1 MKEAATSNASPNN
14 STLLMRIIKIASC
27 PTCSGKAKLTYHF
40 GCTKDNQVH
49 IRIVVNSGGGFF
61 SEVWVPLKATLD
73 ALDKA
78 PHPIT
83 AVPFINLFIGKSV
96 NTPGFL
102 LADLK
107 QEGLVKL
114 LEGKVRGY
122 EKLDTEAFMIDVNKL
137 VSSDVALKYIPVTHF
152 KKSATTLPPKKIQT
166 GINAKIHS
174 DVVEVRRSQK

>member
-1 MKEAATSNASPNN
+1 MKVEKANSAITTLNN
-14 STLLMRIIKIASC
+14 STLSMRIIKIASC

-61 SEVWVPLKATLD
+61 SEEWVPLKATLE

-83 AVPFINLFIGKSV
+83 AIPFINLFIGKSV

-102 LADLK
+102 LAVLK
-107 QEGLVKL
+107 HEGLVKL

-122 EKLDTEAFMIDVNKL
+122 EKLDSVAFMAEVNKL
-137 VSSDVALKYIPVTHF
+137 VSSDLDLKYVPITPI
-152 KKSATTLPPKKIQT
+152 KKSATTPPPKKSKQ
-166 GINAKIHS
+166 A
-174 DVVEVRRSQK
+174 

>member
-1 MKEAATSNASPNN
+1 MKVEKDNSAITALNN
-14 STLLMRIIKIASC
+14 STLSMRIIKIACC

-40 GCTKDNQVH
+40 GCNKDNQVH

-61 SEVWVPLKATLD
+61 SEEWVSLKATLA

-83 AVPFINLFIGKSV
+83 AIPFINLFIGKSV

-102 LADLK
+102 LAVLK
-107 QEGLVKL
+107 HEGLVKL

-122 EKLDTEAFMIDVNKL
+122 EKFDSETFMADVNKL
-137 VSSDVALKYIPVTHF
+137 VSSDVDLKYVPVTPI
-152 KKSATTLPPKKIQT
+152 KKSAITLPSKK
-166 GINAKIHS
+166 AKS
-174 DVVEVRRSQK
+174 A

>member
-1 MKEAATSNASPNN
+1 MKETTTSNVTASN
-14 STLLMRIIKIASC
+14 STLSMRIIKIATC

-40 GCTKDNQVH
+40 GCAKDNQVH

-61 SEVWVPLKATLD
+61 SEEWVPLKATLVS
-73 ALDKA
+73 LDKA

-83 AVPFINLFIGKSV
+83 ALPFVNLFTGKSV

-102 LADLK
+102 LAVLK

-122 EKLDTEAFMIDVNKL
+122 ERLDSGAFMAEVNKL
-137 VSSDVALKYIPVTHF
+137 VSSDVDLKYVPVTPI
-152 KKSATTLPPKKIQT
+152 KKSSTTLPPKKS
-166 GINAKIHS
+166 K
-174 DVVEVRRSQK
+174 

>member
-1 MKEAATSNASPNN
+1 MKETTANKDTPSN
-14 STLLMRIIKIASC
+14 STLSMRIIKIASC

-49 IRIVVNSGGGFF
+49 IRIVENTGGGFF
-61 SEVWVPLKATLD
+61 SEEWVSLNATLA

-78 PHPIT
+78 SHPIT
-83 AVPFINLFIGKSV
+83 AIPFINLFIGKSV

-102 LADLK
+102 LAVLK

-122 EKLDTEAFMIDVNKL
+122 EKLAPEPFMAEVNKL
-137 VSSDVALKYIPVTHF
+137 VSSDVDLKYVPVTPI
-152 KKSATTLPPKKIQT
+152 KKSATTPPPHK
-166 GINAKIHS
+166 AKS
-174 DVVEVRRSQK
+174 A

>member
-1 MKEAATSNASPNN
+1 MKETATSNATPSN
-14 STLLMRIIKIASC
+14 STLSMRIIKIASC

-61 SEVWVPLKATLD
+61 SEEWVPLKATLA

-102 LADLK
+102 LAVLK
-107 QEGLVKL
+107 HEGLVKL

-122 EKLDTEAFMIDVNKL
+122 EKLAPEPFMSEVNKL
-137 VSSDVALKYIPVTHF
+137 VSSDVDLKYEPVKPI
-152 KKSATTLPPKKIQT
+152 KKSATTLPSKKSKQ
-166 GINAKIHS
+166 A
-174 DVVEVRRSQK
+174 

>member
-1 MKEAATSNASPNN
+1 MKEVTNSSSTSDN
-14 STLLMRIIKIASC
+14 STLSMRIIKIASC

-61 SEVWVPLKATLD
+61 SEEWVPLKATLT

-83 AVPFINLFIGKSV
+83 ALPFVNLFIGKSV

-102 LADLK
+102 LAILK

-122 EKLDTEAFMIDVNKL
+122 ERIDSGAFMAEVNKL
-137 VSSDVALKYIPVTHF
+137 VSSGVDLKYVPVLPI
-152 KKSATTLPPKKIQT
+152 KKSASTLPPKKF
-166 GINAKIHS
+166 K
-174 DVVEVRRSQK
+174 

>member
-1 MKEAATSNASPNN
+1 MKEATTSNTTPSN
-14 STLLMRIIKIASC
+14 STLSMRIIKIASC

-61 SEVWVPLKATLD
+61 SEEWVPLKATLA
-73 ALDKA
+73 ALENA
-78 PHPIT
+78 PQPIT
-83 AVPFINLFIGKSV
+83 AIPFIDLFTGKSV

-102 LADLK
+102 LAVLK

-122 EKLDTEAFMIDVNKL
+122 EKLDSEAFMTEVNKL
-137 VSSDVALKYIPVTHF
+137 VSSDVDLKYVPITLI
-152 KKSATTLPPKKIQT
+152 KKSATTLPSKKSKQ
-166 GINAKIHS
+166 A
-174 DVVEVRRSQK
+174 

>member
-1 MKEAATSNASPNN
+1 MKEATTNNVTPSNSISSN
-14 STLLMRIIKIASC
+14 STLSMRIIKIASC

-61 SEVWVPLKATLD
+61 SEEWVPLKDTLE

-83 AVPFINLFIGKSV
+83 AIPFINLFIGKSV

-102 LADLK
+102 LAVLK
-107 QEGLVKL
+107 HEGLVKL

-122 EKLDTEAFMIDVNKL
+122 EKLNSEAFMIDVNKL
-137 VSSDVALKYIPVTHF
+137 VSSEVDLKYVPIPTI
-152 KKSATTLPPKKIQT
+152 KKSATTLPPKKSKQ
-166 GINAKIHS
+166 A
-174 DVVEVRRSQK
+174 